1 MRFLVD
7 ECVGPAVAAWLRSES
22 HDVFSVYD
30 EARGMTDE
38 QVLAKSFAEGRILI
52 TIDKDFGERVY
63 RDQQPHCG
71 VILLRLADQRSAIKI
86 EALRNLS
93 PRSLNNYRIDLSPY
107 PRRRFD
113 LAPDG

>member
-1 MRFLVD
+1 MLFLVD
-7 ECVGPAVAAWLRSES
+7 ECAGPAVATWLRSES
-22 HDVFSVYD
+22 HDVFFVYD

-38 QVLAKSFAEGRILI
+38 QVLTKAFAEGRILI

-86 EALRNLS
+86 EALRKLITAFAQQLPN
-93 PRSLNNYRIDLSPY
+93 
-107 PRRRFD
+107 RFVTVSE
-113 LAPDG
+113 AQVRFGA

>member
-1 MRFLVD
+1 MLFLVD
-7 ECVGPAVAAWLRSES
+7 ECAGPAVAAWLRSES

-38 QVLAKSFAEGRILI
+38 QVLAKAFAEGRILI

-71 VILLRLADQRSAIKI
+71 VILLRLADQRSAMKI
-86 EALRNLS
+86 EALRKLIAAFDQQL
-93 PRSLNNYRIDLSPY
+93 PD
-107 PRRRFD
+107 RFVTVSETQVRFG
-113 LAPDG
+113 A